1 MGAPSADLL
10 AVPVLLIEVAL
21 LAVALAV
28 ARVPRLLRPARWL
41 ARGLALVSL
50 LVGLGGMLAAVA
62 EGWTSRYPLTL
73 PDTPFGT
80 YARPTTLEM
89 VQLLLTFLVVAVAAL
104 LACRRPGRA
113 GLLFVGWGVSGAL
126 AWGLRRDPTRPPGNF
141 AGMALT
147 VALPALAVGSVLLA
161 TWWAGGGRPPRVARR
176 DVLVEAGT
184 IAALAAAWLAI
195 VGAAAAWG
203 ARPWLAAPPLLLL
216 AGALRRPPHGWLVAL
231 DAWLAFVLAGSVAMA
246 WAFAATAA
254 ARWLFA
260 AWLEPLVSLPLA
272 WALVV
277 LGRALG
283 TAVTGRGRRGAAR
296 SGRHSGTAATTRAA
310 R

>member
-10 AVPVLLIEVAL
+10 AVPVLLVEVAL

-50 LVGLGGMLAAVA
+50 LVGLGGMLSAVS

-104 LACRRPGRA
+104 LAFRRPGRA

-126 AWGLRRDPTRPPGNF
+126 AWGLRQDPTRPPGNF
-141 AGMALT
+141 MGMALT
-147 VALPALAVGSVLLA
+147 VALSVLAVGAVLLA

-203 ARPWLAAPPLLLL
+203 PGL
-216 AGALRRPPHGWLVAL
+216 GWPRHRCCC
-231 DAWLAFVLAGSVAMA
+231 WPGRC
-246 WAFAATAA
+246 A
-254 ARWLFA
+254 ARRTAGWWRWTPGWPSSSPA
-260 AWLEPLVSLPLA
+260 ASLWPGRSLPP
-272 WALVV
+272 
-277 LGRALG
+277 R
-283 TAVTGRGRRGAAR
+283 RRGGSSPPGWSRWSAFRSPGRSSSSVGRSAR
-296 SGRHSGTAATTRAA
+296 R
-310 R
+310 